1 MAEFNILDHL
11 DKLTPD
17 GGKVRKTRN
26 GEEHSYECPNCGS
39 ANFLVNHGSG
49 KYLCTAGCE
58 TRKIRDA
65 ISPPKKPASDIK
77 QKAIRPK
84 QMRHWDYFTPVTLE
98 RGGGIALTVHRTDD
112 GQGNRKI
119 WQQSRI
125 DGFEPAQVKEKVLP
139 YGIREARKALENGE
153 RWIFW
158 VEGEPCVDA
167 LRSIG
172 LTAIT
177 SIGGTGGFNPDR
189 DGGHIPPD
197 RLCILPDQDDAGIKY
212 AEQVAAVYQGASWC
226 FPFPGTAQWNGQRPK
241 AKGLDVA
248 DWIALG
254 ATTEHIIKGIGS
266 KNQEPVEHQAE
277 PATDDLR
284 KQDLKL
290 LAVAAERIYLDKEIP
305 PQERLVHLR
314 HVARE
319 LDISLRDTELQR
331 YFWDVRRKQ
340 AGSIEGYEPDDVIA
354 TPDQKW
360 LLDGL
365 LLAGDANLVVGLP
378 KANKTT
384 FVLSALG
391 AVYNGDS
398 QFLGKQLADDLPPIF
413 IAGTDQPGHIW
424 QQFLQRSGLADSS
437 GRRSPHI
444 VKMFTRERPIHL
456 TPEGID
462 VMVQAAEEH
471 PGLIFLLD
479 SYSTLT
485 RPLQLEENSP
495 SFADPFIDFCE
506 AVAPYGATPIFIH
519 HAGKGGQGKSA
530 TFSSRGTTALPAAA
544 SQLVD
549 VARLNPDDDRDKR
562 RIIKT
567 EGRLAES
574 IKILATFNGDDGWS
588 HHGDAEQVE
597 LAKRLD
603 EAEDKLNDRQFA
615 ALELMRDRWAQG
627 FEISQ
632 ADLDEL
638 KEFKAVDRNNRRRI
652 LDQLTRK
659 GLATSREMST
669 EKGRL
674 KLFKPVE
681 AELSHSE
688 THSGVSVRPDS
699 SALPDSSIGNKGMS
713 HINQLSHLSGTPQ
726 SPNQGDS
733 TPQGGADKARPLIAA
748 SSALAS
754 NQPDWCDPDEES
766 PF

>member
-1 MAEFNILDHL
+1 MAEFSILEHL

-17 GGKVRKTRN
+17 GGKIRKLRS
-26 GEEHSYECPNCGS
+26 GEEHSYECPNCGAS
-39 ANFLVNHGSG
+39 NFLVNHTNG

-58 TRKIRDA
+58 TRKVRDA
-65 ISPPKKPASDIK
+65 INPPRKPVSEIQK
-77 QKAIRPK
+77 KAIRP
-84 QMRHWDYFTPVTLE
+84 QQFRHWDYFTAVTIE
-98 RGGGIALTVHRTDD
+98 QRSYALTVHRSDD
-112 GQGNRKI
+112 GKGGRKI

-125 DGFEPAQVKEKVLP
+125 DGYEPAQVGERVLP

-177 SIGGTGGFNPDR
+177 SLGGSGNFRPDR
-189 DGGHIPPD
+189 DGGHIPAD
-197 RLCILPDQDDAGIKY
+197 RLCILPDQDDGGIKY
-212 AEQVAAVYQGASWC
+212 AEQVAAAYPGASWC
-226 FPFPGTAQWNGQRPK
+226 FPFPGSAQWNGQRPK
-241 AKGLDVA
+241 SKGLDVA
-248 DWIALG
+248 DWIQQG
-254 ATTEHIIKGIGS
+254 ATMDHILSGIGG
-266 KNQEPVEHQAE
+266 KDQEPVEPQAE
-277 PATDDLR
+277 PATDQSR
-284 KQDLKL
+284 KDDLKL
-290 LAVAAERIYLDKEIP
+290 LAAAAERIYCDKEIP
-305 PQERLVHLR
+305 SQERLVHLR
-314 HVARE
+314 HVARD
-319 LDISLRDTELQR
+319 LDITLRDTELQR
-331 YFWDVRRKQ
+331 YIWDVRHKQ
-340 AGSIEGYEPDDVIA
+340 AGAIEGYDPDDVID

-391 AVYNGDS
+391 AVYNGDR
-398 QFLGKQLADDLPPIF
+398 QFLGKDLAVDLPPIF

-424 QQFLQRSGLADSS
+424 QQFLQRSGLADAA

-444 VKMFTRERPIHL
+444 IKMFTRERPIHL

-495 SFADPFIDFCE
+495 AFADPFIDFCE

-549 VARLNPDDDRDKR
+549 VARLNADDDRDKR

-567 EGRLAES
+567 EGRLAEP
-574 IKILATFNGDDGWS
+574 IKILATFNGDAGWA

-615 ALELMRDRWAQG
+615 ALELMRDRWAMG

-632 ADLDEL
+632 SDLDEID
-638 KEFKAVDRNNRRRI
+638 EFKKVSRNNRIRT
-652 LDQLTRK
+652 LHQLASR
-659 GLATSREMST
+659 GLATSREQAM

-674 KLFKPVE
+674 ILFKP
-681 AELSHSE
+681 
-688 THSGVSVRPDS
+688 
-699 SALPDSSIGNKGMS
+699 I
-713 HINQLSHLSGTPQ
+713 
-726 SPNQGDS
+726 
-733 TPQGGADKARPLIAA
+733 
-748 SSALAS
+748 
-754 NQPDWCDPDEES
+754 QPG
-766 PF
+766 

>member
-11 DKLTPD
+11 DKLESD
-17 GGKVRKTRN
+17 GGKNDPR
-26 GEEHSYECPNCGS
+26 GDHSYKCPACG
-39 ANFLVNHGSG
+39 ADNFKVNHRSG
-49 KYLCTAGCE
+49 KYQGFNCECTN
-58 TRKIRDA
+58 RQIRDA
-65 ISPPKKPASDIK
+65 IEPPRKPGGDIQ
-77 QKAIRPK
+77 QKAIRPV
-84 QMRHWDYFTPVTLE
+84 QTRHWDYFTEATLA
-98 RGGGIALTVHRTDD
+98 RDAIALTVRRTDD
-112 GQGNRKI
+112 GKGKRKI

-125 DGFEPAQVKEKVLP
+125 DGFEPAEIGEKVLP
-139 YGIREARKALENGE
+139 YGIQEAREALENGE
-153 RWIFW
+153 RWIFH

-167 LRSIG
+167 LRGIG

-177 SIGGTGGFNPDR
+177 SLGGSGNFRSER
-189 DGGHIPPD
+189 DGGHIPAD
-197 RLCILPDQDDAGIKY
+197 RLCILPDQDDGGIKY
-212 AEQVAAVYQGASWC
+212 AEEIAAAYPGASWC
-226 FPFPGTAQWNGQRPK
+226 FPFPNSPRWNGKRPK
-241 AKGLDVA
+241 SKGLDVA
-248 DWIALG
+248 DWIAIG
-254 ATTEHIIKGIGS
+254 ATAEQIISGIGG
-266 KNQEPVEHQAE
+266 KDQEPVERQAE
-277 PATDDLR
+277 PVTDQLRKDDL
-284 KQDLKL
+284 KA
-290 LAVAAERIYLDKEIP
+290 LASAAERIYCDKEIP

-319 LDISLRDTELQR
+319 LDITLRDTELQR
-331 YFWDVRRKQ
+331 YIWDVRRKL
-340 AGSIEGYEPDDVIA
+340 AGAIEGYNPDDIIE

-391 AVYNGDS
+391 AIYNGDR
-398 QFLGKQLADDLPPIF
+398 QFLGKDLAEDLPPLF

-424 QQFLQRSGLADSS
+424 QQFLQRSGLADAA

-444 VKMFTRERPIHL
+444 IKMFTRERPIHL

-471 PGLIFLLD
+471 PGMIFFLD

-549 VARLNPDDDRDKR
+549 VARLNADDDRDKR

-567 EGRLAES
+567 EGRLAEP
-574 IKILATFNGDDGWS
+574 IKILATFNGDDGWT

-597 LAKRLD
+597 LAKQLD
-603 EAEDKLNDRQFA
+603 EAEDKLNDRQFS
-615 ALELMRDRWAQG
+615 ALELMRDRWAQSL
-627 FEISQ
+627 EISQ
-632 ADLDEL
+632 ADLDGL
-638 KEFKAVDRNNRRRI
+638 KEFKGTDRNNRRRI

-659 GLATSREMST
+659 GLATSREIST
-669 EKGRL
+669 DKGRL

-681 AELSHSE
+681 AEMSHSE
-688 THSGVSVRPDS
+688 TTSGVSIRPDS
-699 SALPDSSIGNKGMS
+699 SALPDSSLTTKGMS
-713 HINQLSHLSGTPQ
+713 HINQLNHSSGTPQ
-726 SPNQGDS
+726 SPDPGDS
-733 TPQGGADKARPLIAA
+733 TPNTGNPVVSAE
-748 SSALAS
+748 SSAMDL
-754 NQPDWCDPDEES
+754 PDWITAPQDPQVL
-766 PF
+766 PW